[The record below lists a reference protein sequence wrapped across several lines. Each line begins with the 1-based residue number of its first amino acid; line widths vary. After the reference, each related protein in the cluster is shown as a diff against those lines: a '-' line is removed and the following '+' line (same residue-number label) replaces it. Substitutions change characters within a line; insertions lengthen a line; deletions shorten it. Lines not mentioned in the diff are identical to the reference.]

1 MFIALSWA
9 DLRLG
14 FLIWHAEIWAWKQ
27 PGKSCA
33 TTRPCQNMYFVLCI
47 LSKCPHMSRSN
58 CRYKLG
64 GIWNELNIEYQIMTE
79 VTTRTTPIFTLSFVM
94 TFSICDSYISLG
106 KELVALVFSINVGTR
121 SKQNPGPP
129 PPIATTIISFFNE
142 LFKADIF
149 VNKAWNFLTETKI
162 LFSILDT
169 DNNIYF

>member
-1 MFIALSWA
+1 
-9 DLRLG
+9 
-14 FLIWHAEIWAWKQ
+14 
-27 PGKSCA
+27 
-33 TTRPCQNMYFVLCI
+33 
-47 LSKCPHMSRSN
+47 
-58 CRYKLG
+58 
-64 GIWNELNIEYQIMTE
+64 
-79 VTTRTTPIFTLSFVM
+79 M

-121 SKQNPGPP
+121 SKQNPGPH